1 MTQKVFVFGTLKRG
15 FPLHERG
22 LSGATFL
29 GDYRTRERFPM
40 LIAGPR
46 FAPMMLN
53 EPGLGCHVLGEL
65 YEVDERTMADL
76 DQLESVGQPGNLR
89 VPIEVEPAGGG
100 PALSAFAYMK
110 ARSLAEPA
118 HSGHLELY
126 DDWRFIAPDRR
137 QRPSQPES

>member
-1 MTQKVFVFGTLKRG
+1 
-15 FPLHERG
+15 
-22 LSGATFL
+22 
-29 GDYRTRERFPM
+29 
-40 LIAGPR
+40 
-46 FAPMMLN
+46 MMLN

-89 VPIEVEPAGGG
+89 VPIEVERTGGG

-118 HSGHLELY
+118 HSDYLELY
-126 DDWRFIAPDRR
+126 DDWRFIAPDHR
-137 QRPSQPES
+137 QQPSQPES

>member
-1 MTQKVFVFGTLKRG
+1 MAEKIFVFGTLKRG

-29 GDYRTRERFPM
+29 GAYRTRERFPM

-53 EPGLGCHVLGEL
+53 EPGLGCHVVGEL
-65 YEVDERTMADL
+65 YDVDERAVANL

-89 VPIEVEPAGGG
+89 VPIEVEPTGGG
-100 PALSAFAYMK
+100 PAVSAFAYMK
-110 ARSLAEPA
+110 ARRLAEPA
-118 HSGHLELY
+118 HSGYLELY
-126 DDWRFIAPDRR
+126 DDRRFIAPDGR